1 MQLSAQLKLRVSGE
15 SKNKQKNMAQQG
27 VEYGRKRASRAGAQ
41 LAGLSDQIS
50 SGHLPSTFD
59 VRVDTVFEVD
69 RTCLT
74 SGAVMSMG
82 VSGHGRMWR

>member
-1 MQLSAQLKLRVSGE
+1 
-15 SKNKQKNMAQQG
+15 MAQQG
-27 VEYGRKRASRAGAQ
+27 VEYGRKRVSRAGAQ

-50 SGHLPSTFD
+50 SGHLPSAFD

-82 VSGHGRMWR
+82 IEIARTSIAQGQKGSAILVETY